1 MTHSSSPQPE
11 TQLRPSSGG
20 QTSWSA
26 KAAKGLVWVLG
37 LSLAGFQ
44 LYTAGHGVLSPLH
57 QRSVH
62 IMGLLMICFLIFGG
76 KAGRKGAAPNWPSWA
91 LFALSAGLAV
101 FLISALQPQAVLER
115 GIMGPTELE
124 AWLGAFLVLLI
135 LEATRR
141 SVGLPIVLVA
151 AAFILYG
158 LAGPYLPEFLAHK
171 GYGPDRLVSY
181 LVWTTEGLFGIPLAV
196 SATFV
201 FIFILFGAFLDKLG
215 AGGFFIDLALA
226 LTGRVRGGPALT
238 AVVASGL
245 MGSISGSSVS
255 NVVTTGAFTIPLMRR
270 TGYKPL
276 FAGAVEAVAS
286 TGGQIMPPVMG
297 AGAFV
302 MAEMLGVSY
311 AKIALAATLP
321 AILYFLSVG
330 LMVYFEAGRNNLET
344 IDPAQVPPVRDT
356 LRKGCHLLLPLG
368 LLIHLLVVEQLS
380 PMLAGLYSI
389 AALVAVAS
397 ISSLIRERRIPWRE
411 ILEALKHGAVVAV
424 PVALACAAAGL
435 VIGVVSLTGLG
446 VRFTYMIVSF
456 SHGVL
461 WLAALLTM
469 IACIILGMGLP
480 TTAAYIITAIL
491 GVPALQKLGVDPLA
505 AHMFIFYFAIIS
517 FITPPVAISAYAA
530 SAISGA
536 NAMKTGLLS
545 FQLGLAGFIVPFLFI
560 YSPSI
565 LLQGSWGVVLPHT
578 LSAVMGVA
586 ALAGGLRGWF
596 LVDLSW
602 WQRLLML
609 AAAGALI
616 APSIWISGAGILVL
630 AAALLASRSVQPRR
644 F

>member
-1 MTHSSSPQPE
+1 MTANQE
-11 TQLRPSSGG
+11 TQPAQVRP
-20 QTSWSA
+20 A
-26 KAAKGLVWVLG
+26 KPGLLKLGNVLIWVLG
-37 LSLAGFQ
+37 LGLAGFH

-57 QRSVH
+57 QRSMH
-62 IMGLLMICFLIFGG
+62 LMGLLLICFLVYGT
-76 KAGRKGAAPNWPSWA
+76 KPGRKGAAPDILSWV
-91 LFALSAGLAV
+91 LFLASAGMAAY
-101 FLISALQPQAVLER
+101 LIQALQPQAVLER
-115 GIMGPTELE
+115 GIMGPTQTE
-124 AWLGAFLVLLI
+124 AWLGAGLALLV

-151 AAFILYG
+151 AAFLLYG
-158 LAGPYLPEFLAHK
+158 LAGPYLPEFIAHK
-171 GYGPDRLVSY
+171 GYDVERLVSY
-181 LVWTTEGLFGIPLAV
+181 LIWTTEGLFGIPLAV

-201 FIFILFGAFLDKLG
+201 IIFIMFGAFLDKLG

-226 LTGRVRGGPALT
+226 LTGRVRGGPALS
-238 AVVASGL
+238 AVVASGF

-311 AKIALAATLP
+311 AKIALAAAIP
-321 AILYFLSVG
+321 ALLYFLSVG
-330 LMVYFEAGRNNLET
+330 LMVYFEAARNNLE
-344 IDPAQVPPVRDT
+344 IIGPDQVPPIKET
-356 LRKGCHLLLPLG
+356 LRKGCHLLIPLG
-368 LLIHLLVVEQLS
+368 LLIYLLVIEHLS

-389 AALVAVAS
+389 IALVTVAS
-397 ISSLIRERRIPWRE
+397 LFSLIRERRIPWRE
-411 ILEALKHGAVVAV
+411 ILEALRHGAVTAV

-446 VRFTYMIVSF
+446 VRFTQFIVGF
-456 SHGVL
+456 SGGVL
-461 WLAALLTM
+461 WLAAGLTM
-469 IACIILGMGLP
+469 ILGMGLP

-491 GVPALQKLGVDPLA
+491 GVPALEKLGVDPLA

-536 NAMKTGLLS
+536 NAMKTGMMS

-565 LLQGSWGVVLPHT
+565 LLQGSWAQALPNT
-578 LSAVMGVA
+578 LSAVLGVA

-596 LVDLSW
+596 LVDLNW
-602 WQRLLML
+602 WQRLFFLG
-609 AAAGALI
+609 AAGALI
-616 APSIWISGAGILVL
+616 APSMWVAQ
-630 AAALLASRSVQPRR
+630 ASLP
-644 F
+644 

>member
-1 MTHSSSPQPE
+1 MTAKPS
-11 TQLRPSSGG
+11 TQAESLQSGPG
-20 QTSWSA
+20 PWSA
-26 KAAKGLVWVLG
+26 RAAQGLVWLLG
-37 LSLAGFQ
+37 LGLAGFQ
-44 LYTAGHGVLSPLH
+44 LYTAAFGVLSPLH

-62 IMGLLMICFLIFGG
+62 LLSLLLICFLIFHR
-76 KAGRKGAAPNWPSWA
+76 KPAPKGAAPGWMGWT
-91 LFALSAGLAV
+91 LFALSAGLGAYLV
-101 FLISALQPQAVLER
+101 MALQPAAVLER
-115 GIMGPTELE
+115 GIMGPTRAE
-124 AWLGAFLVLLI
+124 AWLGWLLVLLI
-135 LEATRR
+135 LEGARR

-151 AAFILYG
+151 AAFLLYG
-158 LAGPYLPEFLAHK
+158 FLGPYLPEFIAHK
-171 GYGPDRLVSY
+171 GYDAERLVSY
-181 LVWTTEGLFGIPLAV
+181 LVWTTEGVFGIPIAV

-270 TGYKPL
+270 TGYRPL

-311 AKIALAATLP
+311 TKIALAAAIP
-321 AILYFLSVG
+321 ALLYFLSVG
-330 LMVYFEAGRNNLET
+330 LMVYFEAGRNNLQT
-344 IDPAQVPPVRDT
+344 IDQAQVPPVRET
-356 LRKGCHLLLPLG
+356 LRQGFHLLIPLG
-368 LLIHLLVVEQLS
+368 LLIYLLVVAQLS

-389 AALVAVAS
+389 IALAAVAS
-397 ISSLIRERRIPWRE
+397 LSSLWRERRLPWRE
-411 ILEALKHGAVVAV
+411 ILEALKHGAVTAV
-424 PVALACAAAGL
+424 PVAMACAAAGL

-446 VRFTYMIVSF
+446 VRFTQMIVSF
-456 SHGVL
+456 SSGWL

-469 IACIILGMGLP
+469 AACIILGMGLP

-491 GVPALQKLGVDPLA
+491 GVPALEKLGVDPLA

-545 FQLGLAGFIVPFLFI
+545 FELGLAGFIVPFVFI
-560 YSPSI
+560 YSPAI
-565 LLQGSWGVVLPHT
+565 LLEGPWSQILPHT
-578 LSAVMGVA
+578 LTAILGVA

-596 LVDLSW
+596 LFDLAW
-602 WQRLLML
+602 WQRLSLL

-616 APSIWISGAGILVL
+616 ASELWVSGAGG
-630 AAALLASRSVQPRR
+630 ALMIATLLIARHGKARA
-644 F
+644 

>member
-1 MTHSSSPQPE
+1 MSSKPGQ
-11 TQLRPSSGG
+11 RPGS
-20 QTSWSA
+20 QARAAVFPLHKLA
-26 KAAKGLVWVLG
+26 KALVWVLG
-37 LSLAGFQ
+37 LGLAGFH

-62 IMGLLMICFLIFGG
+62 LMGLLLICFLIYGTKSG
-76 KAGRKGAAPNWPSWA
+76 SKGAAPDWLNWI
-91 LFALSAGLAV
+91 LFIVSAGLAAY
-101 FLISALQPQAVLER
+101 LMQALQPQAVLER
-115 GIMGPTELE
+115 GIMGPSQSE
-124 AWLGAFLVLLI
+124 AWLGAGLVLLV
-135 LEATRR
+135 LEGARR
-141 SVGLPIVLVA
+141 SVGMPIVLVA
-151 AAFILYG
+151 AAFLLYG
-158 LAGPYLPEFLAHK
+158 LAGPYLPEFIAHK
-171 GYGPDRLVSY
+171 GYDVERLVSY

-201 FIFILFGAFLDKLG
+201 IIFILFGAFLDKLG

-226 LTGRVRGGPALT
+226 LTGRMRGGPALT

-297 AGAFV
+297 AAAFV

-311 AKIALAATLP
+311 AKIALAAALP
-321 AILYFLSVG
+321 ALLYFLSVG
-330 LMVYFEAGRNNLET
+330 LMVYFEAARNDLET
-344 IDPAQVPPVRDT
+344 IQRDQVPPVKES
-356 LRKGCHLLLPLG
+356 LRKGCHLLIPLG
-368 LLIHLLVVEQLS
+368 LLVYLLVVEQLS

-389 AALVAVAS
+389 AALVGVAS
-397 ISSLIRERRIPWRE
+397 LFSLIRERRIPWRE
-411 ILEALKHGAVVAV
+411 ILEALRHGVVTAV
-424 PVALACAAAGL
+424 PVAMACAAAGL

-446 VRFTYMIVSF
+446 VRFTQFIVGF
-456 SHGVL
+456 SGGML

-480 TTAAYIITAIL
+480 STAAYIITAIL
-491 GVPALQKLGVDPLA
+491 GVPALEKLGVDPLA

-536 NAMKTGLLS
+536 NAMKTGLMS
-545 FQLGLAGFIVPFLFI
+545 FQLGLAGFMVPFLFI

-565 LLQGSWGVVLPHT
+565 LLQGSWSEVLPHAI
-578 LSAVMGVA
+578 SAAIGVA

-596 LVDLSW
+596 LVDLAW
-602 WQRLLML
+602 WQRLLLL

-616 APSIWISGAGILVL
+616 APSLWVSGVGVL
-630 AAALLASRSVQPRR
+630 IMAAALLSCSILKR
-644 F
+644 

>member
-1 MTHSSSPQPE
+1 M
-11 TQLRPSSGG
+11 GG
-20 QTSWSA
+20 QAQGLA
-26 KAAKGLVWVLG
+26 KLARAMVWVLCLG
-37 LSLAGFQ
+37 LAGFH

-62 IMGLLMICFLIFGG
+62 LMGLLLICFLIFGI
-76 KAGRKGAAPNWPSWA
+76 KTGRKGEMPDWLSWI
-91 LFALSAGLAV
+91 LFLASAGLGVYLMAA
-101 FLISALQPQAVLER
+101 FQPQAVLDR

-124 AWLGAFLVLLI
+124 AWLGAGLMLLVL
-135 LEATRR
+135 EAARR

-151 AAFILYG
+151 AAFLLYG
-158 LAGPYLPEFLAHK
+158 LAGPYLPEFIAHK
-171 GYGPDRLVSY
+171 GYDIERLVSY
-181 LVWTTEGLFGIPLAV
+181 LVWTTEGLFGIPIAV

-201 FIFILFGAFLDKLG
+201 IIFILFGAFLDKLG

-226 LTGRVRGGPALT
+226 LTGRLRGGPALT

-255 NVVTTGAFTIPLMRR
+255 NVVTTGAFTIPLMRK
-270 TGYKPL
+270 TGYRPL

-311 AKIALAATLP
+311 AKIALAAAVP
-321 AILYFLSVG
+321 ALLYFLSVG
-330 LMVYFEAGRNNLET
+330 LMVYFEAARNNLKT
-344 IDPAQVPPVRDT
+344 IERDSVPPIKET
-356 LRKGCHLLLPLG
+356 LRKGCHLLVPLG
-368 LLIHLLVVEQLS
+368 LLIYLLVIEQLS

-389 AALVAVAS
+389 IALVGVAS
-397 ISSLIRERRIPWRE
+397 LFSLIRERRIPWRE
-411 ILEALKHGAVVAV
+411 ILEALRHGVVTAV
-424 PVALACAAAGL
+424 PVAMACAAAGL

-446 VRFTYMIVSF
+446 VRFTQFIVSF
-456 SHGVL
+456 SGGVL

-491 GVPALQKLGVDPLA
+491 GVPALQKLGVDPMA
-505 AHMFIFYFAIIS
+505 AHLFIFYFAIIS
-517 FITPPVAISAYAA
+517 FITPPVAISSYAA

-536 NAMKTGLLS
+536 NAMKTGLMS

-565 LLQGSWGVVLPHT
+565 LLQGSWGASLLNI
-578 LSAVMGVA
+578 LSAVLGVA

-596 LVDLSW
+596 LFDLIW
-602 WQRLLML
+602 WQRLSLL

-616 APSIWISGAGILVL
+616 APQYWLSGAGMALMAATILK
-630 AAALLASRSVQPRR
+630 ARGGKASTSAS
-644 F
+644 